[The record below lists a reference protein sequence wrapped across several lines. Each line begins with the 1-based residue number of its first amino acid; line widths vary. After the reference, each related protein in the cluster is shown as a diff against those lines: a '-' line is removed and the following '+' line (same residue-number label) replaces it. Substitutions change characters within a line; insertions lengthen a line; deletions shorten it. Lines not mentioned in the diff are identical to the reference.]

1 MISAL
6 QPLVQPV
13 SVIGNETHPTLVK
26 MYVSVPSVG
35 QVVQRCHSDVMSV
48 TCLAD
53 AQIGIDTGKQR
64 AEPPFAGCCIELG
77 NALHE

>member
-35 QVVQRCHSDVMSV
+35 QVVQRCHSDVVSV

-53 AQIGIDTGKQR
+53 PEIGVDACEQR
-64 AEPPFAGCCIELG
+64 AELSLARRCVELG
-77 NALHE
+77 NTLSE